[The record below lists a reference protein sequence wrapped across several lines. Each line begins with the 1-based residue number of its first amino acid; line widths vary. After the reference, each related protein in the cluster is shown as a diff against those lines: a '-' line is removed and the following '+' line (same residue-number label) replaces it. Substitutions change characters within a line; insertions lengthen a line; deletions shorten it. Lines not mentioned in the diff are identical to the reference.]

1 MPCGAVRVKVMATIG
16 ALLQCMNDPRTDRWA
31 GTMTR
36 AFVSENWTRTVTLAN
51 VDSCDENSDVKQNRE
66 CGAGRAP

>member
-1 MPCGAVRVKVMATIG
+1 MATIG

-36 AFVSENWTRTVTLAN
+36 AFVSENWTRTVTLATWT
-51 VDSCDENSDVKQNRE
+51 VVMKIVT
-66 CGAGRAP
+66 